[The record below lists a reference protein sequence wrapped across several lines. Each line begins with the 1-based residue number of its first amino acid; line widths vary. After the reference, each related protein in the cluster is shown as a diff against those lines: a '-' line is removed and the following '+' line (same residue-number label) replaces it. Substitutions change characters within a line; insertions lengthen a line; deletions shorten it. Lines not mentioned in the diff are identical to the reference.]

1 MDILEVKKIW
11 SEIKVELRDVIPA
24 HAFYSWFDSIE
35 PVGFDNNIFSLIT
48 VHQLAPQIVRQNYF
62 KQISE
67 ALKKHFGHDVDFD
80 IQYDAAFAEKY
91 IKEKKKESAKPKS
104 IHADEDEEQKKVLDN
119 LAKMQS
125 FSSLKIT
132 LSARTTV
139 LHMLLQWLLQ
149 KIPRKNI
156 IRFLF
161 TERQDSAKPTL
172 CKQSGIILFLISQN
186 FAFDTLK
193 QKIILMKLSKIFN
206 ATIEFREWKNSV
218 KNTEILTYF

>member
-125 FSSLKIT
+125 FSNLNLKYKFENYVVGENNRF
-132 LSARTTV
+132 AHAV
-139 LHMLLQWLLQ
+139 AMAVA
-149 KIPRKNI
+149 KIPRKI
-156 IRFLF
+156 
-161 TERQDSAKPTL
+161 
-172 CKQSGIILFLISQN
+172 
-186 FAFDTLK
+186 
-193 QKIILMKLSKIFN
+193 
-206 ATIEFREWKNSV
+206 
-218 KNTEILTYF
+218 